1 MSTELDYM
9 EYATDG
15 AAQAAYVS
23 DAGSISNVVLNADFE
38 TWSDATHCTNW
49 NLYLCTSDRE
59 STIKH
64 GGNYSA
70 KITATAINAE
80 FYSDQFSGFTNKQC
94 VWGAWVYAEVPNTVR
109 LLVTDTVAYA
119 YFSNFHPGD
128 SAWHFL
134 HIIHINPGNSDI
146 MRFEFSVTNGNI
158 GYIDDSIGYVMLS
171 LNVFFEETIKTQ
183 GSYALKGI
191 ATITA
196 SLNKTLT
203 RTIT

>member
-1 MSTELDYM
+1 MPTELDYM
-9 EYATDG
+9 EYANDA

-49 NLYLCTSDRE
+49 NLSLCTSDRE

-70 KITATAINAE
+70 KITATAVNAE
-80 FYSDQFSGFTNKQC
+80 FYSDVVYGFLNKQC
-94 VWGAWVYAEVPNTVR
+94 VWGAWVYATEPNTVR
-109 LLVTDTVAYA
+109 LFVTDTVAYA
-119 YFSNFHPGD
+119 YFSDYHPGD

-134 HIIHINPGNSDI
+134 HVIHINPGNSDI
-146 MRFEFSVTNGNI
+146 MRFELWVNNGKV

-171 LNVFFEETIKTQ
+171 LNVLFEETIKTQ

-191 ATITA
+191 ALITD

-203 RTIT
+203 RTIA